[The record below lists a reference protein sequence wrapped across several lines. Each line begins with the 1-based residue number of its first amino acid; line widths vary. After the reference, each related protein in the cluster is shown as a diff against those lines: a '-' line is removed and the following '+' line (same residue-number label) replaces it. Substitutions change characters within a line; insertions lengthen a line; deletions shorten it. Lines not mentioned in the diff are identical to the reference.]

1 MFSGPLFFG
10 FTTGLSLIIAIG
22 AQNAFVLR
30 QGIRKEHVFITALV
44 CSLSDAVLIAAGAS
58 GMGALVERAPWLLM
72 IARIGGFIFLASY
85 AIFAFRRAL
94 KPEALK
100 VSALPGATSV
110 ASIVGTTLA
119 LTWLNPHVYIDTVL
133 LLGSMATSQA
143 AGAPNFAIGAILA
156 SFTWFFA
163 LAYGA
168 RFLAPFFAKPK
179 AWQVLDIAIGF
190 VMLIFASMLI
200 LPVFTK

>member
-1 MFSGPLFFG
+1 MFSGSLFFG
-10 FTTGLSLIIAIG
+10 FSTGLSLIIAIG

-30 QGIRKEHVFITALV
+30 QGIRKEHVFVTALV
-44 CSLSDAVLIAAGAS
+44 CSLSDAMLIAAGAS

-72 IARIGGFIFLASY
+72 IARTGGFIFLAGY
-85 AIFAFRRAL
+85 AILAFRRAL
-94 KPEALK
+94 RPEALK
-100 VSALPGATSV
+100 VAALPGATSV

-168 RFLAPFFAKPK
+168 RFLAPLFAKPK

-200 LPVFTK
+200 LPVFAT

>member
-1 MFSGPLFFG
+1 MFSGSLLFG

-44 CSLSDAVLIAAGAS
+44 CSLSDAILIAAGAS
-58 GMGALVERAPWLLM
+58 GMGAMVERAPWLLA

-85 AIFAFRRAL
+85 AVIAFRRAL
-94 KPEALK
+94 KPQALQ
-100 VSALPGATSV
+100 VSSLPGATTI

-143 AGAPNFAIGAILA
+143 AGAPYFAMGAILA
-156 SFTWFFA
+156 SFIWFFA
-163 LAYGA
+163 LAYAA
-168 RFLAPFFAKPK
+168 RFLAPLFAKPK
-179 AWQVLDIAIGF
+179 AWQVLDVLIGF

-200 LPVFTK
+200 LPVFTT

>member
-1 MFSGPLFFG
+1 MFSGSLFFG

-30 QGIRKEHVFITALV
+30 QGIRKEHVFVTALV
-44 CSLSDAVLIAAGAS
+44 CSLSDAMLIAAGAS

-72 IARIGGFIFLASY
+72 IARIGGFIFLAGY
-85 AIFAFRRAL
+85 AIFAFSRAL

-100 VSALPGATSV
+100 VSALPVATSV

-168 RFLAPFFAKPK
+168 RFLAPLFAKPK